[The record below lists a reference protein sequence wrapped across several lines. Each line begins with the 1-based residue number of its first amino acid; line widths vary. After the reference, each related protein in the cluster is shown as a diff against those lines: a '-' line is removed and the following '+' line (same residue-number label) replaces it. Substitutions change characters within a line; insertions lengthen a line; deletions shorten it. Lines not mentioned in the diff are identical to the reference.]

1 MLTTLAALTMLA
13 MGLACGSLVLGLVLG
28 WDRRALGIAN
38 GVLTRDGDMRPSMAP
53 PEAPAAGPAPENR
66 VPAHLVG
73 IPQVAIGTLCVAE
86 RWYTILCPTWTSER
100 VLLGIR
106 SGRGAGGVEL
116 VDVTEV
122 CRAAAERVA
131 RRERLARIEGNQP
144 EKETEA

>member
-1 MLTTLAALTMLA
+1 MLTTLAVLTMLA
-13 MGLACGSLVLGLVLG
+13 ICLACGSLVLCLALG
-28 WDRRALGIAN
+28 WDRKALGIAN
-38 GVLTRDGDMRPSMAP
+38 GVLTRDGDCRPSMAP
-53 PEAPAAGPAPENR
+53 PAAPATGPVPEHR
-66 VPAHLVG
+66 VG

-106 SGRGAGGVEL
+106 GGAGAGGVEL

-122 CRAAAERVA
+122 CRAAAERVE
-131 RRERLARIEGNQP
+131 RRERLARIQGDQP